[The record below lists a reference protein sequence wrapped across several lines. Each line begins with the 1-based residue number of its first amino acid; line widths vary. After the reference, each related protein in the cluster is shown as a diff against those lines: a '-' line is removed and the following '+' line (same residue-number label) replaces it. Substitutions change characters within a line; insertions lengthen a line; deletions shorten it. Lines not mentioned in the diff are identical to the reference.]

1 MIVQLLL
8 FAESREIIGE
18 SQIRCQ
24 IDEGAAVSDLLDK
37 LMSQYPRLKDLEIKV
52 AVNTEYVENTHILHD
67 SDEIA
72 IVPPISGG

>member
-1 MIVQLLL
+1 MIVQLVL
-8 FAESREIIGE
+8 FAEAREIIGE

-24 IDEGAAVSDLLDK
+24 IDEDAAVSDLLDK
-37 LMSQYPRLKDLEIKV
+37 LISEFPRLKDLEIKV